1 MVAASILLILVAV
14 VLLIAGLAGG
24 SSLLLI
30 VSIAASLLSA
40 VAFVAFARQA
50 AAARATAGR
59 ETGPRPRTAHT
70 VPSPDEPV
78 SPVPHHTSTAGAGG
92 SGWRQP
98 PGSPVT
104 EPDDAPPP
112 AAYSPPAE
120 PSDTGPYEPAAGP
133 YEARPYPP
141 AFDAEAGPYTHAF
154 EAEPAAAPSTSA
166 FDAEPA
172 GRYTAP
178 VDADPVVADAAPYSP
193 PGPRVPETAR
203 PTSPAPGEAFDGDP
217 PAEYL
222 STGDVARLVRLPGD
236 VLVVDGHPRFHL
248 PGCPHLVGRED
259 EPLPVAEA
267 VALGFTPCAHCEAAT
282 TLLAEARPR

>member
-50 AAARATAGR
+50 AATRAAAGR
-59 ETGPRPRTAHT
+59 ETGPRMRTAHT

-78 SPVPHHTSTAGAGG
+78 SPVPHHRSTVGAGG

-120 PSDTGPYEPAAGP
+120 PFDAGPYEPAA
-133 YEARPYPP
+133 ARPHAP
-141 AFDAEAGPYTHAF
+141 A
-154 EAEPAAAPSTSA
+154 S
-166 FDAEPA
+166 DAEPVA
-172 GRYTAP
+172 APYTAP
-178 VDADPVVADAAPYSP
+178 DPVVPDAAPYSP
-193 PGPRVPETAR
+193 PGPRMPETAR

-217 PAEYL
+217 PSEFL
-222 STGDVARLVRLPGD
+222 SAGEVARLVRLSD
-236 VLVVDGHPRFHL
+236 EVLVVDGHPRFHL
-248 PGCPHLVGRED
+248 PDCPHLVGRED

-267 VALGFTPCAHCEAAT
+267 VALGFTPCAHCAAAT

>member
-50 AAARATAGR
+50 AATRASAGR
-59 ETGPRPRTAHT
+59 EAGPRTRTAHT

-78 SPVPHHTSTAGAGG
+78 SPVPHHTSTVGAGG

-104 EPDDAPPP
+104 ELDDAPPQ
-112 AAYSPPAE
+112 AAYSPP
-120 PSDTGPYEPAAGP
+120 
-133 YEARPYPP
+133 
-141 AFDAEAGPYTHAF
+141 
-154 EAEPAAAPSTSA
+154 
-166 FDAEPA
+166 
-172 GRYTAP
+172 
-178 VDADPVVADAAPYSP
+178 DPVVGDAVPYSP

-203 PTSPAPGEAFDGDP
+203 PTSPAPGEAFDDDP
-217 PAEYL
+217 PAEFL
-222 STGDVARLVRLPGD
+222 STGEVARLVRLPGE
-236 VLVVDGHPRFHL
+236 VLVVDGRPRFHL

-267 VALGFTPCAHCEAAT
+267 VALGFTPCARCAAAT

>member
-50 AAARATAGR
+50 AATRASAGR
-59 ETGPRPRTAHT
+59 EAGSRTRTAHT
-70 VPSPDEPV
+70 VPPPGEPV
-78 SPVPHHTSTAGAGG
+78 SPVPHHTSTVGAGG

-104 EPDDAPPP
+104 EPDDAPPQ
-112 AAYSPPAE
+112 AAYSPP
-120 PSDTGPYEPAAGP
+120 
-133 YEARPYPP
+133 
-141 AFDAEAGPYTHAF
+141 
-154 EAEPAAAPSTSA
+154 
-166 FDAEPA
+166 
-172 GRYTAP
+172 
-178 VDADPVVADAAPYSP
+178 DPVVADAAPYSP

-203 PTSPAPGEAFDGDP
+203 PTSPAPGEAFDDDP
-217 PAEYL
+217 PAEFL
-222 STGDVARLVRLPGD
+222 STGEVARLVRLPGE
-236 VLVVDGHPRFHL
+236 VLVIDGRPRFHL

-267 VALGFTPCAHCEAAT
+267 VALGFTPCARCAPAT

>member
-50 AAARATAGR
+50 AATRATAGR
-59 ETGPRPRTAHT
+59 EAGPRTRTAHT

-78 SPVPHHTSTAGAGG
+78 SPVPHHTSTVGAGG

-104 EPDDAPPP
+104 EPEDTPPP
-112 AAYSPPAE
+112 AAYSPP
-120 PSDTGPYEPAAGP
+120 
-133 YEARPYPP
+133 
-141 AFDAEAGPYTHAF
+141 
-154 EAEPAAAPSTSA
+154 
-166 FDAEPA
+166 
-172 GRYTAP
+172 
-178 VDADPVVADAAPYSP
+178 DPVADAAPYSP
-193 PGPRVPETAR
+193 PGPRMPDTTR

-217 PAEYL
+217 PAEFL
-222 STGDVARLVRLPGD
+222 STGEVARLVRLPAE

-267 VALGFTPCAHCEAAT
+267 VALGFTPCAHCAAAT
-282 TLLAEARPR
+282 TLLAEARPRRP

>member
-50 AAARATAGR
+50 AATRASAGR
-59 ETGPRPRTAHT
+59 EAGPRTRTAHT

-78 SPVPHHTSTAGAGG
+78 SPVPHHTSTVGAGG

-104 EPDDAPPP
+104 EPDDVPPP
-112 AAYSPPAE
+112 AAYSP
-120 PSDTGPYEPAAGP
+120 S
-133 YEARPYPP
+133 
-141 AFDAEAGPYTHAF
+141 
-154 EAEPAAAPSTSA
+154 
-166 FDAEPA
+166 
-172 GRYTAP
+172 
-178 VDADPVVADAAPYSP
+178 DPVVADAVPYSP
-193 PGPRVPETAR
+193 PGPRVPETTR
-203 PTSPAPGEAFDGDP
+203 PTSPAPGEAFDDDP
-217 PAEYL
+217 PAEFL
-222 STGDVARLVRLPGD
+222 TTGEVARLVRLPGE
-236 VLVVDGHPRFHL
+236 VLVIDGRPRFHL
-248 PGCPHLVGRED
+248 SGCPHLVGRED

-267 VALGFTPCAHCEAAT
+267 VALGFTPCARCAAAT

>member
-112 AAYSPPAE
+112 PAYSPLAE
-120 PSDTGPYEPAAGP
+120 PSDTGPYEAG
-133 YEARPYPP
+133 PYPP

-154 EAEPAAAPSTSA
+154 EAEPAGPYAAPLDT
-166 FDAEPA
+166 D
-172 GRYTAP
+172 P

>member
-59 ETGPRPRTAHT
+59 ETGPRLRTAHT

-78 SPVPHHTSTAGAGG
+78 SPVPHHTSTFGTGG

-120 PSDTGPYEPAAGP
+120 PFAAGPYTSASGTEPAAGP
-133 YEARPYPP
+133 YTTSDTEP
-141 AFDAEAGPYTHAF
+141 AAGPYTTAF
-154 EAEPAAAPSTSA
+154 DGEPAAGPYAAP
-166 FDAEPA
+166 
-172 GRYTAP
+172 
-178 VDADPVVADAAPYSP
+178 DPVVADAAPYSP

-217 PAEYL
+217 PAEFL
-222 STGDVARLVRLPGD
+222 STGEVARLVRLPD
-236 VLVVDGHPRFHL
+236 EVLVVDGHPRFHL

-267 VALGFTPCAHCEAAT
+267 VALGFTPCAHCAAAT
-282 TLLAEARPR
+282 TLLTEARPR

>member
-50 AAARATAGR
+50 AATRATAGR
-59 ETGPRPRTAHT
+59 EAGPRTRTAHT

-78 SPVPHHTSTAGAGG
+78 SPVPHHTSTVGAGG

-112 AAYSPPAE
+112 AAYSPP
-120 PSDTGPYEPAAGP
+120 
-133 YEARPYPP
+133 
-141 AFDAEAGPYTHAF
+141 
-154 EAEPAAAPSTSA
+154 
-166 FDAEPA
+166 
-172 GRYTAP
+172 
-178 VDADPVVADAAPYSP
+178 DPVADAAPYSP
-193 PGPRVPETAR
+193 PGPRMPDTTR

-217 PAEYL
+217 PAESL
-222 STGDVARLVRLPGD
+222 STGEVARLVRLPAE

-267 VALGFTPCAHCEAAT
+267 VALGFTPCAHCAAAT

>member
-14 VLLIAGLAGG
+14 VLLVAGLAGG
-24 SSLLLI
+24 SSILLI

-50 AAARATAGR
+50 AATRATAGR
-59 ETGPRPRTAHT
+59 EAGPRMRTSHT

-78 SPVPHHTSTAGAGG
+78 SPVPHHTSTVGAGG

-120 PSDTGPYEPAAGP
+120 P
-133 YEARPYPP
+133 
-141 AFDAEAGPYTHAF
+141 
-154 EAEPAAAPSTSA
+154 
-166 FDAEPA
+166 FDAEP
-172 GRYTAP
+172 YTAP
-178 VDADPVVADAAPYSP
+178 DPVVADATPYSP

-217 PAEYL
+217 PAEFL
-222 STGDVARLVRLPGD
+222 STGEVARLVRLPD
-236 VLVVDGHPRFHL
+236 EVLVVDGHPRFHL
-248 PGCPHLVGRED
+248 PDCPHLVGRED

-267 VALGFTPCAHCEAAT
+267 VALGFTPCARCAAAT

>member
-1 MVAASILLILVAV
+1 M
-14 VLLIAGLAGG
+14 IAGLAGG

-59 ETGPRPRTAHT
+59 ETGPRPRTTHT

-78 SPVPHHTSTAGAGG
+78 SPVPHHTSTVGAGG

-120 PSDTGPYEPAAGP
+120 PSDAGPYAPAAGP
-133 YEARPYPP
+133 YEAGPYTP
-141 AFDAEAGPYTHAF
+141 ASDAEAGSYTH
-154 EAEPAAAPSTSA
+154 A

-172 GRYTAP
+172 GPYAAP
-178 VDADPVVADAAPYSP
+178 LDTDPAYADPVVADATPYSP
-193 PGPRVPETAR
+193 PGPRVAETAR

-248 PGCPHLVGRED
+248 PGCSHLVGRED

-282 TLLAEARPR
+282 TLLAEGRPR

>member
-59 ETGPRPRTAHT
+59 EAGPRPRTAHT

-78 SPVPHHTSTAGAGG
+78 SPVPHHTSTVGAGG

-120 PSDTGPYEPAAGP
+120 PFDAGPYEPATGPLDTEAAAGPYTTAFDAEPAAGP
-133 YEARPYPP
+133 Y
-141 AFDAEAGPYTHAF
+141 
-154 EAEPAAAPSTSA
+154 
-166 FDAEPA
+166 
-172 GRYTAP
+172 TAP
-178 VDADPVVADAAPYSP
+178 DPVVADSAPYSP
-193 PGPRVPETAR
+193 PGPRTPETAR

-217 PAEYL
+217 PAEFL
-222 STGDVARLVRLPGD
+222 STGEVSRLVRLPGE

-248 PGCPHLVGRED
+248 PDCPHLVGRED

-267 VALGFTPCAHCEAAT
+267 VALGFTPCAHCAAAT

>member
-50 AAARATAGR
+50 AATRATAGR
-59 ETGPRPRTAHT
+59 ETGPRVRTAHT

-78 SPVPHHTSTAGAGG
+78 SPVPHHTSTVGAGG

-104 EPDDAPPP
+104 EPDDVPPP

-120 PSDTGPYEPAAGP
+120 PAAGPYEAEPAAGP
-133 YEARPYPP
+133 YEA
-141 AFDAEAGPYTHAF
+141 GPYT
-154 EAEPAAAPSTSA
+154 PA

-172 GRYTAP
+172 GPYAAP

-203 PTSPAPGEAFDGDP
+203 PTSPAPGGPFDGDP
-217 PAEYL
+217 PAELL
-222 STGDVARLVRLPGD
+222 SDGEVARLVRLPGE
-236 VLVVDGHPRFHL
+236 VLVVDGHPRFHM
-248 PGCPHLVGRED
+248 PDCPHLVGRDD

-267 VALGFTPCAHCEAAT
+267 VALGFTPCAHCAAAT

>member
-1 MVAASILLILVAV
+1 M
-14 VLLIAGLAGG
+14 
-24 SSLLLI
+24 
-30 VSIAASLLSA
+30 
-40 VAFVAFARQA
+40 
-50 AAARATAGR
+50 
-59 ETGPRPRTAHT
+59 
-70 VPSPDEPV
+70 
-78 SPVPHHTSTAGAGG
+78 SPVPHHTSTFGAGG

-120 PSDTGPYEPAAGP
+120 PFAAGPFEAAAGP
-133 YEARPYPP
+133 YEAGPYTTAYEADPV
-141 AFDAEAGPYTHAF
+141 AGPY
-154 EAEPAAAPSTSA
+154 TSA

-172 GRYTAP
+172 GPYAAP

-217 PAEYL
+217 SAEYL
-222 STGDVARLVRLPGD
+222 STGDVARLVRLPGE
-236 VLVVDGHPRFHL
+236 VLVVDGRPRFHL

-267 VALGFTPCAHCEAAT
+267 VALGFTPCARCEAAT

>member
-59 ETGPRPRTAHT
+59 ETGPRLRTPHT

-78 SPVPHHTSTAGAGG
+78 SPVPHHTSTVGAGG
-92 SGWRQP
+92 PGWRQP

-104 EPDDAPPP
+104 EPDDPPPP
-112 AAYSPPAE
+112 AAYSPPF
-120 PSDTGPYEPAAGP
+120 DAGP
-133 YEARPYPP
+133 DE
-141 AFDAEAGPYTHAF
+141 
-154 EAEPAAAPSTSA
+154 EP
-166 FDAEPA
+166 
-172 GRYTAP
+172 
-178 VDADPVVADAAPYSP
+178 APYSP
-193 PGPRVPETAR
+193 PGPRVPEAPR

-217 PAEYL
+217 PAEFL
-222 STGDVARLVRLPGD
+222 SSGEVARLVRLPAD

-248 PGCPHLVGRED
+248 PDCPHLVGRDD

-267 VALGFTPCAHCEAAT
+267 VGLGFTPCAHCAAAT
-282 TLLAEARPR
+282 TLLAEAPR

>member
-59 ETGPRPRTAHT
+59 ETGPRLRTAHT

-78 SPVPHHTSTAGAGG
+78 SPVPHHTSTFGAGG

-120 PSDTGPYEPAAGP
+120 PFDAGPHTPASGTEPAAGP
-133 YEARPYPP
+133 Y
-141 AFDAEAGPYTHAF
+141 
-154 EAEPAAAPSTSA
+154 AAQ
-166 FDAEPA
+166 
-172 GRYTAP
+172 
-178 VDADPVVADAAPYSP
+178 DPVVADAVPYSP

-217 PAEYL
+217 PAEFL
-222 STGDVARLVRLPGD
+222 STGEVARLVRLPD
-236 VLVVDGHPRFHL
+236 EVLVVDGHPRFHL

-267 VALGFTPCAHCEAAT
+267 VALGFTPCAHCAAAT
-282 TLLAEARPR
+282 TLLTEARPR

>member
-50 AAARATAGR
+50 AATRATAGR
-59 ETGPRPRTAHT
+59 EAGPRLRTPHT

-78 SPVPHHTSTAGAGG
+78 SPVPHHTSTVGAGG

-104 EPDDAPPP
+104 EPDDVPPP
-112 AAYSPPAE
+112 AAYSPPAG
-120 PSDTGPYEPAAGP
+120 PLDTEPAAGP
-133 YEARPYPP
+133 YTTAFGTEP
-141 AFDAEAGPYTHAF
+141 AAGPYAT
-154 EAEPAAAPSTSA
+154 P
-166 FDAEPA
+166 
-172 GRYTAP
+172 
-178 VDADPVVADAAPYSP
+178 DPVVADAAPYSP
-193 PGPRVPETAR
+193 PGPRAPETTR

-217 PAEYL
+217 PAEFL
-222 STGDVARLVRLPGD
+222 STGEVARLVRLPD
-236 VLVVDGHPRFHL
+236 EVLVVDGHPRFHL
-248 PGCPHLVGRED
+248 PDCPHLVGRED

-267 VALGFTPCAHCEAAT
+267 VALGFTPCARCAAAT

>member
-59 ETGPRPRTAHT
+59 EAGPRTRTAHT
-70 VPSPDEPV
+70 VPSSDEPV
-78 SPVPHHTSTAGAGG
+78 SPVPHHTSTVGAGG

-112 AAYSPPAE
+112 AAYSPP
-120 PSDTGPYEPAAGP
+120 
-133 YEARPYPP
+133 
-141 AFDAEAGPYTHAF
+141 
-154 EAEPAAAPSTSA
+154 
-166 FDAEPA
+166 
-172 GRYTAP
+172 
-178 VDADPVVADAAPYSP
+178 DPVADAAPYSP
-193 PGPRVPETAR
+193 PGPRMPETTR

-217 PAEYL
+217 PAEFL
-222 STGDVARLVRLPGD
+222 STGEVARLVRLPD
-236 VLVVDGHPRFHL
+236 EVLVVDGHPRFHL
-248 PGCPHLVGRED
+248 PGCAHVVGRED

-267 VALGFTPCAHCEAAT
+267 VALGFTPCAHCAAAT

>member
-59 ETGPRPRTAHT
+59 ETGPRLRTAHT

-78 SPVPHHTSTAGAGG
+78 IPVPHHTSTFGAGG

-120 PSDTGPYEPAAGP
+120 PFDAGPYTSASDSEPAAGP
-133 YEARPYPP
+133 YTP
-141 AFDAEAGPYTHAF
+141 ASGTEPAAGPYTTAF
-154 EAEPAAAPSTSA
+154 DTEPAAGPYAAP
-166 FDAEPA
+166 
-172 GRYTAP
+172 
-178 VDADPVVADAAPYSP
+178 DPVVADAAPYSP

-217 PAEYL
+217 PAEFL
-222 STGDVARLVRLPGD
+222 STGEVARLVRLPD
-236 VLVVDGHPRFHL
+236 EVLVVDGHPRFHL

-267 VALGFTPCAHCEAAT
+267 VALGFTPCAHCAAAT